1 MSDIII
7 DEDKFKKI
15 VKKLTSGIA
24 KHMVDKSGLVIK
36 ADGSRFDG
44 KLQHSLMLD
53 VVSESFGF
61 NNYHAI
67 QCYFKKEEGSI
78 FPLIK
83 SVKNKECILLGDKD
97 ALKSFI
103 KDNLILTP
111 TDSLS
116 IWVSRAIILLDIS
129 TDLFFHRVDNEIGFD
144 CTMDNLRLCFN
155 LDVLLEYIKNGTDKV
170 IVELLEGYVRSLPGA
185 KDEQHGY
192 LQMQFIKIFGSF
204 KNLDCNM
211 VILTSDLFY
220 TKNSNYHEYV
230 YLYSSNDNNGLKELI
245 IDIINARDLVLN
257 DLFVIYKD
265 AMSVK
270 QRKSIV
276 EVYNYIMYN
285 RSIVKKILM

>member
-44 KLQHSLMLD
+44 NLQHSLMLD

-67 QCYFKKEEGSI
+67 QGYFKKEEGSI

-116 IWVSRAIILLDIS
+116 IWVSRAIILLDIA

-170 IVELLEGYVRSLPGA
+170 IVELLEGYVGSLPGA

-192 LQMQFIKIFGSF
+192 LQMQFIKIFGNF

-285 RSIVKKILM
+285 RAIVKKILM